1 MWYHDQVSLKL
12 HILDSSFVRLECKMP
27 NRIVN
32 RGSGV
37 LEHNF
42 LRNLFPY
49 QQSMYSRSTVI
60 SISLGVCGNDLQGI
74 ECGVEE
80 QSWRKY
86 YRIGISVLGH

>member
-1 MWYHDQVSLKL
+1 
-12 HILDSSFVRLECKMP
+12 MP

-32 RGSGV
+32 KGSGV

-49 QQSMYSRSTVI
+49 QQSMNSRSI
-60 SISLGVCGNDLQGI
+60 DSSITLGVCRNDLQGI
-74 ECGVEE
+74 ECGVKE

-86 YRIGISVLGH
+86 YRIGISVFGH